1 MPRCP
6 DCSTVVVPTKYGE
19 PSSRSWS
26 SGPELIRLAEAGCDL
41 CSFFRRHI
49 ESVSTANI
57 IRIHNECRNSER
69 IKDATAIVLQDCEE
83 GIEIFCWD
91 HEHDGPGMLLWMED
105 FWYRN
110 DFRVEPVQ
118 LNMQA
123 SDLETSHHPILRAR
137 ELLEACVLSDTGEHE
152 NCLPENMD
160 ASAKAS
166 ALPRRLLDLSD
177 QADIVTLDVQAWISM
192 GRATIEELSKYCTL
206 SYRWGKG
213 APDCMLKRD
222 FTAEQSTSFSS
233 MPQTFKDAI
242 AVARALEIRFIWID
256 ALCIIQPSAHGD
268 FTDWNVE
275 GPRMWLVYQN
285 AVCTIAATCSSDP
298 DNGFLWK
305 VGTDLHASCSIPTQK
320 HDGTVQSLL
329 FRSAHSPVYRSIVAS
344 SLNRRG
350 WVAQERLLSR
360 RVLHF
365 SEEGVFWEC
374 QARDVTWDKIELRFP
389 VGWGIGSQQASF
401 LTLSKWLKF
410 IEFYS
415 TSAFTQSSDRLVA
428 LSSIA
433 KCVPI
438 ERFGNAY
445 VAGIWCTHL
454 TRCLAWRSENPSS
467 APDRASCLAIAP
479 SWSWASVIG
488 RINYGDIDFH
498 SQEEEI
504 DRYVAYKDAWVS
516 EGFLNLR
523 VRLGSLILPTISS
536 DSPYLEQP
544 VDPYVIHVNRE
555 LRWDECQDQSSA
567 ERMYDVVL
575 IGLTKRRRYVDLLAL
590 VVIQDPPTSDKD
602 TGETCRAYRRIGII
616 EWTFERAIVEE
627 GLDEGLDAASYE
639 PVFDKLCPGAV
650 FKTITIV

>member
-1 MPRCP
+1 MSRCP
-6 DCSTVVVPTKYGE
+6 DCSTVVVPREYRE
-19 PSSRSWS
+19 SLYRSWS

-41 CSFFRRHI
+41 CSFVRRHI
-49 ESVSTANI
+49 ESISTANI
-57 IRIHNECRNSER
+57 IRIHKRCRKVER
-69 IKDATAIVLQDCEE
+69 IKEATTIVLQDCEE
-83 GIEIFCWD
+83 EIQIRCSRFT
-91 HEHDGPGMLLWMED
+91 GPRMTLWMQE
-105 FWYRN
+105 
-110 DFRVEPVQ
+110 FRYSNEFHTMP
-118 LNMQA
+118 A
-123 SDLETSHHPILRAR
+123 DLETSHHPILRAR
-137 ELLEACVLSDTGEHE
+137 ELLQACVLSDTGEHE

-166 ALPRRLLDLSD
+166 ALPRRLLDLSH

-192 GRATIEELSKYCTL
+192 GRATVDELSKYCTL

-213 APDCMLKRD
+213 APDCMLKRN
-222 FTAEQSTSFSS
+222 FTAEQSMSFSS

-242 AVARALEIRFIWID
+242 AIARALQIRFIWID

-268 FTDWNVE
+268 FTDWKVE

-285 AVCTIAATCSSDP
+285 AICTIAATCSNDP

-305 VGTDLHASCSIPTQK
+305 VGTDCDAPCSIPTLK
-320 HDGTVQSLL
+320 RDGTVQSRL
-329 FRSAHSPVYRSIVAS
+329 FRSAHSPFYRSIVAS

-374 QARDVTWDKIELRFP
+374 QARDVTLEEWELGAP
-389 VGWGIGSQQASF
+389 VGMRIGSQQASF
-401 LTLSKWLKF
+401 LTLQKWLRF

-488 RINYGDIDFH
+488 QVDYGALGYD
-498 SQEEEI
+498 SQEEETDI
-504 DRYVAYKDAWVS
+504 YAANEDAWVF
-516 EGFLNLR
+516 EGSLNLR
-523 VRLGSLILPTISS
+523 VRVGSLILPTSS
-536 DSPYLEQP
+536 GYKSYSEQP
-544 VDPYVIHVNRE
+544 TYRYMTLIYRG

-567 ERMYDVVL
+567 ERMYDIVL
-575 IGLTKRRRYVDLLAL
+575 FGLRKWTLTVDFLAL
-590 VVIQDPPTSDKD
+590 VVTLDPPTSDKD
-602 TGETCRAYRRIGII
+602 TGEPCRIYRRIGLI
-616 EWTFERAIVEE
+616 EWTCSLAVHEAGKR
-627 GLDEGLDAASYE
+627 DAAYYE
-639 PVFDKLCPGAV
+639 PVFDELCPDAV
-650 FKTITIV
+650 FKTISIV